1 MLPLYK
7 KYWRT
12 AFDIGIVVL
21 TVYLVLL
28 LASKLYHIA
37 APIFLSFIIFALI
50 EPFAMFLNRRG
61 LPKMVCSAIAVLTF
75 VLFLL
80 GALFGAGLIFISQSA
95 QIADNLPEYAR
106 IVQGHFTR
114 LTTLMH
120 QELNTLPDNVT
131 QRINEYFAIF
141 TGNLAIWGKAAFNYV
156 LGWLSSFST
165 FIANFAVGIIL
176 AFFLSA
182 EINLW
187 RRVATERTPN
197 TLKKAYFFL
206 KEHVFYAIG
215 AYLKAQLIMVMIT
228 FVLVYIGLLILGVNN
243 AFSISLLSAA
253 FDILPLLGIPVI
265 FIPWIVYLFVV
276 GETGLAIGLIVLL
289 VVVMLTRQLLE
300 PKITGNSIGISSA
313 YLMLSAM
320 IISLSIF
327 GVVGLVLSPILI
339 ILLKELWLQG
349 YLQRWIRLPK
359 EEFEPITEDVPPPP
373 VQ

>member
-1 MLPLYK
+1 
-7 KYWRT
+7 
-12 AFDIGIVVL
+12 
-21 TVYLVLL
+21 
-28 LASKLYHIA
+28 
-37 APIFLSFIIFALI
+37 
-50 EPFAMFLNRRG
+50 
-61 LPKMVCSAIAVLTF
+61 
-75 VLFLL
+75 
-80 GALFGAGLIFISQSA
+80 
-95 QIADNLPEYAR
+95 
-106 IVQGHFTR
+106 
-114 LTTLMH
+114 
-120 QELNTLPDNVT
+120 
-131 QRINEYFAIF
+131 
-141 TGNLAIWGKAAFNYV
+141 
-156 LGWLSSFST
+156 
-165 FIANFAVGIIL
+165 
-176 AFFLSA
+176 
-182 EINLW
+182 
-187 RRVATERTPN
+187 
-197 TLKKAYFFL
+197 
-206 KEHVFYAIG
+206 
-215 AYLKAQLIMVMIT
+215 MVMIT
-228 FVLVYIGLLILGVNN
+228 FVLVYIGLLVLGVNN

-339 ILLKELWLQG
+339 ILLKELWLHG